1 MLINQQDATAPFLDR
16 TSPQTLC
23 PADVSE
29 GSRVSKWSVSKN
41 RN

>member
-23 PADVSE
+23 LADVSGGAGMSKGI
-29 GSRVSKWSVSKN
+29 GSEN
-41 RN
+41 P